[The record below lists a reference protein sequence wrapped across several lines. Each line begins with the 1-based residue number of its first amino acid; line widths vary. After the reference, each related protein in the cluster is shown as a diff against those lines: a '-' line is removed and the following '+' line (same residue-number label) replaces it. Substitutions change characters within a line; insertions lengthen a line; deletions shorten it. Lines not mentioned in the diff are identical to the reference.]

1 MLLTEAQLAI
11 RDSARA
17 FARKELV
24 PCASEWDRTEFT
36 PLAVLDRMGELGL
49 MGVFIPEEWGGA
61 GADFVAYVAAMEEIA
76 YGDAGIANLM
86 AVTNSPCA
94 AALHSFGTQDQ
105 KEAYLRPLA
114 SGKKRGCFLLSEP
127 AAGSDAANLK
137 TRAVFRDGR
146 YVINGTKNFITA
158 AESAHIGLLFATVD
172 PSAGKNG
179 IACFLVDTK
188 QAGFNVVRRES
199 KLGHRSCDT
208 CQVIISGLE
217 LPTSALLGEVGQ
229 GLKIAL
235 AGLGSGRIGVAA
247 QSVGVA
253 QAAFDAALAYAK
265 ERITFGKTLVEHQ
278 AIAFKLA
285 DMATKIE
292 VARQAYLSSALLKDH
307 DLPFIEQA
315 SMAKLFASEM
325 VQSVTSDAIQVF
337 GGYGYLNDYP
347 VEKYFRDMRVF
358 SIYDGTSE
366 VQKMLIARELLKK

>member
-1 MLLTEAQLAI
+1 MLLTDAQLAI
-11 RDSARA
+11 RDSARV
-17 FARKELV
+17 FARNELS
-24 PCASEWDRTEFT
+24 PNASEWDRTETT
-36 PLAVLDRMGELGL
+36 PLAVLDHMGNLGL
-49 MGVFIPEEWGGA
+49 MGVFIPEEWGGS
-61 GADFVAYVAAMEEIA
+61 GADFVSYVLAMEEIA
-76 YGDAGIANLM
+76 YGDAGISNIM

-94 AALHSFGTQDQ
+94 TALLAFGTEDQ
-105 KEAYLRPLA
+105 KILHLKALA

-127 AAGSDAANLK
+127 EAGSDAAKLK
-137 TRAVFRDGR
+137 TRATLRDGK
-146 YVINGTKNFITA
+146 YIINGTKNFITA
-158 AESAHIGLLFATVD
+158 AESAHVGLLFATVD
-172 PSAGKNG
+172 PAAGKNG

-188 QAGFNVVRRES
+188 QPGFNIARRES

-208 CQVIISGLE
+208 CQVILSDLE
-217 LPTSALLGEVGQ
+217 VPESALLGQVGQ

-235 AGLGSGRIGVAA
+235 SGLGSGRIGVAA

-253 QAAFDAALAYAK
+253 QAAFDASLAYAK
-265 ERITFGKTLVEHQ
+265 ERVTFGKTLAEHQ

-292 VARQAYLSSALLKDH
+292 VARQAYLSAASRKDN

-325 VQSVTSDAIQVF
+325 VESVTSDAIQIF
-337 GGYGYLNDYP
+337 GGYGYLKDYP

-366 VQKMLIARELLKK
+366 VQKMLIARELLKR